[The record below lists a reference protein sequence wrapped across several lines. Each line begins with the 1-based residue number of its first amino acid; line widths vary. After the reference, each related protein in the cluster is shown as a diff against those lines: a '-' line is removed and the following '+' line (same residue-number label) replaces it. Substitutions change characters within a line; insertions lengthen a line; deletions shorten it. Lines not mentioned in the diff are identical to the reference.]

1 MKRSKVTKQAM
12 HERRKRERGEVR
24 AQFWLQPER
33 AALIDRLA
41 AEMEV
46 SRAEMVSRLVDAQLR
61 EVA

>member
-1 MKRSKVTKQAM
+1 MRRSKVTKQAY

-24 AQFWLQPER
+24 AQFWLPPEK

-46 SRAEMVSRLVDAQLR
+46 SRAELVSRLVDAQL
-61 EVA
+61 EAVA